1 MSPHLSEFSNELPA
15 RHLGRF
21 LYLRIPYNFQNWNK
35 KLQHKQE
42 KLAIQHRAALQAILT
57 DCDNELAGVG
67 ISVEGRHIRRLE
79 FADDVVLT
87 CSTPGEVQE
96 RLEILDRISSNYG
109 LKINQSKTVL
119 LKNKFCRS
127 QDVLFNG
134 SPIIPVP
141 GCRYL
146 GRWIDISGSIDEEI
160 SRRIRAGWGALV
172 GIKEVLRIMPNKERI
187 ILFKQNVLPALLYAS
202 ETWTC
207 NAGSTLRLKRTV
219 TGLIDAAEIRGWN
232 FNLERYLLAKQSRF
246 AGHILRRDPNR
257 WTKIC
262 TEWDPSHN
270 KNWKRAVGGQ
280 KKRWAK
286 DIDEEYA
293 KFHHNSAMSGQ
304 VVVGRRRLGMLTPK
318 APWLSIARTDREK
331 WKEFVRSC
339 LAT

>member
-1 MSPHLSEFSNELPA
+1 M
-15 RHLGRF
+15 
-21 LYLRIPYNFQNWNK
+21 
-35 KLQHKQE
+35 KLQHVCILFAISFLVDSKKSVKIPEDVKKGE
-42 KLAIQHRAALQAILT
+42 KLIQELLKGIELKDKHKIGDVFDEKFIYEGCKKKYNKDETITLVSAVDEQKAYMIERNTEIVTTGPYKFATSLSDQFDKLQ
-57 DCDNELAGVG
+57 
-67 ISVEGRHIRRLE
+67 SS
-79 FADDVVLT
+79 FVVSKDWNSAFET
-87 CSTPGEVQE
+87 FECST
-96 RLEILDRISSNYG
+96 L
-109 LKINQSKTVL
+109 
-119 LKNKFCRS
+119 
-127 QDVLFNG
+127 
-134 SPIIPVP
+134 
-141 GCRYL
+141 
-146 GRWIDISGSIDEEI
+146 
-160 SRRIRAGWGALV
+160 RAGWGALV

-207 NAGSTLRLKRTV
+207 NAGSTLRLKKTV

-318 APWLSIARTDREK
+318 APWLSNARTDREK